1 MSAPWE
7 MNMQLWL
14 WVTSYYL
21 LCSLFIKWC
30 QIPADQ
36 MKYETRDLLLG
47 SGQAGYK
54 VTINPRILIQ
64 SVTTPAY
71 QDDPRCE
78 LTLDVETVTTQ

>member
-1 MSAPWE
+1 
-7 MNMQLWL
+7 
-14 WVTSYYL
+14 
-21 LCSLFIKWC
+21 
-30 QIPADQ
+30 

-54 VTINPRILIQ
+54 VTINPRILTQ

-78 LTLDVETVTTQ
+78 LTLDEETVTTQW

>member
-1 MSAPWE
+1 
-7 MNMQLWL
+7 MQLWL

-30 QIPADQ
+30 QIPTDQ

-47 SGQAGYK
+47 SGQTGYK

-71 QDDPRCE
+71 QDDPCCE
-78 LTLDVETVTTQ
+78 LTLDEETVTTQ

>member
-1 MSAPWE
+1 

-21 LCSLFIKWC
+21 GCRLFIKWC

-36 MKYETRDLLLG
+36 MKYETRDLWQG
-47 SGQAGYK
+47 SGQAGY
-54 VTINPRILIQ
+54 TINPRILTQ

-71 QDDPRCE
+71 QDGPRCE
-78 LTLDVETVTTQ
+78 LTLDEETVTTR